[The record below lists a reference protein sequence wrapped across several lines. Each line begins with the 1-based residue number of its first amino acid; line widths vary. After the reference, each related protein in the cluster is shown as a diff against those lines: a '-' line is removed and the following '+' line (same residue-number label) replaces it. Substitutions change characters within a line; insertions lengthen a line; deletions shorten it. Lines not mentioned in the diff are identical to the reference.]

1 MAISTNTF
9 MKSSPELEFTI
20 SLSFDGE
27 NLVAGSA
34 IDNDDPAN
42 EYDVLL
48 QLVPRSS
55 GSIQCCT
62 PDAGCTAGSC

>member
-9 MKSSPELEFTI
+9 TMSSSELEFTI

-27 NLVAGSA
+27 DLVAASA
-34 IDNDDPAN
+34 VDNDSPAN
-42 EYDVLL
+42 EYDILL
-48 QLVPRSS
+48 QLVPRTT

-62 PDAGCTAGSC
+62 PGAGCTVGGC

>member
-9 MKSSPELEFTI
+9 TKSSPELEFTI

-27 NLVAGSA
+27 DLVAGSA
-34 IDNDDPAN
+34 IDNDSPTN

-48 QLVPRSS
+48 QLVPRTT

-62 PDAGCTAGSC
+62 PDAGCTSGPC